1 KDGIFS
7 EKLLLETYNADLV
20 NTIGNLISRT
30 ISMIK
35 QNFSKPIAFKDIDD
49 DLNINT
55 INLIVKSFENY
66 KENLDNFRIL
76 ESFECILN
84 LARNLNKYI
93 DLTMP
98 WKLKDDLDKLSIILN
113 ILLNGCYAI
122 LAMIEIVCPD
132 YVKEFKQIFN
142 INEFDF
148 EQINNFHKFDN
159 IVVNE
164 NKIVFSKFKQ

>member
-1 KDGIFS
+1 MGKV
-7 EKLLLETYNADLV
+7 LMV
-20 NTIGNLISRT
+20 
-30 ISMIK
+30 
-35 QNFSKPIAFKDIDD
+35 
-49 DLNINT
+49 
-55 INLIVKSFENY
+55 
-66 KENLDNFRIL
+66 IL
-76 ESFECILN
+76 
-84 LARNLNKYI
+84 
-93 DLTMP
+93 
-98 WKLKDDLDKLSIILN
+98 IILN